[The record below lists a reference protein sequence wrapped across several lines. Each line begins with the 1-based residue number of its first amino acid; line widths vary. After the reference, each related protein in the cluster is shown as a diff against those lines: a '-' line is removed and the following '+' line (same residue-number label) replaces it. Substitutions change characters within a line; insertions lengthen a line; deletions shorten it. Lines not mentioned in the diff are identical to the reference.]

1 MIERLCPPRPLL
13 GAMAAAALLAACSEE
28 TGDDGDAT
36 ADVSSDTLA
45 SMVADADGMSVA
57 ANAMSDAGLAPVF
70 DGAAAYTV
78 LVPQD
83 SAFEALGEAGEDL
96 RTAEQRPAM
105 VAILRDHIV
114 PGYLTPED
122 IANAIEQD
130 DDGSVE
136 MKTMG
141 DHTLT
146 FTQEGETITVSS
158 EDGSTA
164 QFAGEPLRAS
174 NGVAIPL
181 DGVLKQVATPSG

>member
-1 MIERLCPPRPLL
+1 MTGRLYPPRPLL
-13 GAMAAAALLAACSEE
+13 GALAAVALLAACSGE
-28 TGDDGDAT
+28 TGEGGDVT
-36 ADVSSDTLA
+36 VSDETLA

-57 ANAMSDAGLAPVF
+57 ADAMSDAGLAPVF
-70 DGAAAYTV
+70 DGVAAYTV

-83 SAFEALGEAGEDL
+83 SAFEALGEAGEAL

-122 IANAIEQD
+122 IANAIEHD

-146 FTQEGETITVSS
+146 FTQEGETIVVVS

-164 QFAGEPLRAS
+164 KFAGEALRAS

-181 DGVLKQVATPSG
+181 DAVLKQVAAPAG